1 MHLPVSP
8 SPPQL
13 LDELRE
19 QAEDLTPEEE
29 LNGSKGERG
38 KRSEADERDFRSETV
53 EASLAQQ

>member
-8 SPPQL
+8 SPPHL

-29 LNGSKGERG
+29 LNGSEEERG

-53 EASLAQQ
+53 EASLPQQ